1 MPIDLSKAQE
11 ERKAG
16 YPHLVID
23 GVYGA
28 DGGLVIEWVCSN
40 IGFGQLTLWAE
51 NDGKLHADTECMGV
65 DFVKAVFRELL
76 RQMKEE

>member
-1 MPIDLSKAQE
+1 MPIDFSKAQE
-11 ERKAG
+11 ERKDG

-28 DGGLVIEWVCSN
+28 RNGFIIEWVCPN

-51 NDGKLHADTECMGV
+51 DRKLHADTEGMGD
-65 DFVKAVFRELL
+65 DFVAAVFRELL
-76 RQMKEE
+76 NQMKEG

>member
-1 MPIDLSKAQE
+1 MPIDFSKAQE

-28 DGGLVIEWVCSN
+28 EGGLVVEWVCPN

-51 NDGKLHADTECMGV
+51 DDEKLHADTEGMST
-65 DFVKAVFRELL
+65 DFVSAVFRELFK
-76 RQMKEE
+76 QMEE